1 MSNIFTA
8 SVREN
13 PGRQFL
19 VVEFRHPLRNDSS
32 NRPGK
37 KIRKGLGT
45 ADREEA
51 EMLVAQI
58 NEVLRDESLWSVG
71 ARPEAVRR
79 GFHPRVLEIF
89 YGELE
94 PSSRNAKALREEAL
108 PLPDRESGYSRQLL
122 IGVPGSGK
130 TSLDRQLMGLH
141 PKLDAFPPTSV
152 NRTTTFPVE
161 TIFRAG
167 DYAAAV
173 TFLSEHETRF
183 EVEESVSA
191 AIIRAATDDIQ
202 RTARDL
208 LEQSDMRFRLKYI
221 LGDYQSDDISDEDP
235 YADPE
240 LDQLIEEEELAADD
254 GKNNQQKIEQFVKR
268 IWALAREYRAKV
280 ESSLGN
286 LDGMEAD
293 DRSGALDLIQAE
305 AEATDEYPAIV
316 SDILEE
322 LRERFNIVTV
332 GRFEKNTTSWPRL
345 WRLDTSDRREFFSAL
360 RFFAGIAAGRWG
372 RLLTPLVNGIR
383 VAGPFQ
389 PTWASTIPKL
399 VVFDTEGLGHKA
411 DASADLPDHL
421 ISMFSEVDGIVLVHS
436 AKSAMD
442 FSVGKALEALVSAGQ
457 TKKTIIAFTHMDV
470 VHGPN
475 LRGRAKYEHAFNNLR
490 NIVENQLAKSLP
502 SEVIRFVTDH
512 LERSVFYL
520 GKINEATPLPAYP
533 ELRRL
538 TSSLEGAAR
547 ATRRVIAFPR
557 YNTDHLV
564 LSIREAAEGFRLPW
578 RARLGLDVRQQ
589 ETPYAWQSIKAMT
602 RRYAEGFD
610 DGYFLRPASNLLT
623 SLSVAVSRFLETPTS
638 WDGELNNDEKR
649 DIIDLIKAA
658 VSTSLA
664 ALSGRRLREQPQ
676 PQWQTAYGY
685 RGTGSTRDR
694 RNTVEAI
701 YARWVPIPSGVG
713 DADAEEF
720 LDDVKSKV
728 VAAIDDVRREVEEGR
743 AREHAPGT
751 EPPSIVSV

>member
-1 MSNIFTA
+1 MANTTFTA

-19 VVEFRHPLRNDSS
+19 VVEFRHPLRNDAN
-32 NRPGK
+32 NRRGK

-45 ADREEA
+45 TDRSEADI
-51 EMLVAQI
+51 LVAQL

-79 GFHPRVLEIF
+79 GFDERVLEIF
-89 YGELE
+89 YAELE
-94 PSSRNAKALREEAL
+94 PASRNAKTLREQAL
-108 PLPDRESGYSRQLL
+108 QLPERESGYSRQLL
-122 IGVPGSGK
+122 IGVPGGGK
-130 TSLDRQLMGLH
+130 TSLDRQLMGSH
-141 PKLDAFPPTSV
+141 PDLDAFPPTSV

-183 EVEESVSA
+183 EIEESVSS
-191 AIIRAATDDIQ
+191 AIIRAATDDIE
-202 RTARDL
+202 RTAKDF

-221 LGDYQSDDISDEDP
+221 LGDFQPDQTDDNDP

-240 LDQLIEEEELAADD
+240 IDELFEDEKPD
-254 GKNNQQKIEQFVKR
+254 EGERENNRKKIEGFVNR

-280 ESSLGN
+280 ENDHGSL
-286 LDGMEAD
+286 DIMEAD
-293 DRSGALDLIQAE
+293 DRSGALDLIQTE
-305 AEATDEYPAIV
+305 TETTDEYVAIV

-322 LRERFNIVTV
+322 LRERFNAVTA
-332 GRFEKNTTSWPRL
+332 GRFERSTTSWPRL
-345 WRLDTSDRREFFSAL
+345 WRLNTSNRKEFFGAL
-360 RFFAGIAAGRWG
+360 RFFAGIAATRWG

-389 PTWASTIPKL
+389 PTWMTRIPKL

-421 ISMFSEVDGIVLVHS
+421 ISMFNEVDGIVLVHS

-457 TKKTIIAFTHMDV
+457 TKKTVIAFTHMDV

-512 LERSVFYL
+512 LERNVFYL
-520 GKINEATPLPAYP
+520 GKINETAPLPAYP

-538 TSSLEGAAR
+538 TIRLEGAAP
-547 ATRRVIAFPR
+547 TPRRVIAFPR
-557 YNTDHLV
+557 YNTDNLV
-564 LSIREAAEGFRLPW
+564 LSIREAAEAFRSPW
-578 RARLGLDVRQQ
+578 RARLGLDIQPK

-610 DGYFLRPASNLLT
+610 DGYPLRPASNLLT
-623 SLSVAVSRFLETPTS
+623 CLSVAVSRFLETPTN
-638 WDGELNNDEKR
+638 WDGELTNDEKR
-649 DIIDLIKAA
+649 DVIDHIKAV
-658 VSTSLA
+658 VSTSLT
-664 ALSGRRLREQPQ
+664 ALSGRRLRDQPQ
-676 PQWQTAYGY
+676 PQWQTAYAY
-685 RGTGSTRDR
+685 RGGGSTRDR
-694 RNTVEAI
+694 RNTVESI
-701 YARWVPIPSGVG
+701 YARWVPIPTGVG
-713 DADAEEF
+713 DVDAEEF

-728 VAAIDDVRREVEEGR
+728 VTAIDNVRQEVEAQR
-743 AREHAPGT
+743 AQDHAA
-751 EPPSIVSV
+751 

>member
-1 MSNIFTA
+1 MPSTFTA

-13 PGRQFL
+13 PGRQSL

-32 NRPGK
+32 NRRGK

-45 ADREEA
+45 ADWDEA
-51 EMLVAQI
+51 EMLVAQL
-58 NEVLRDESLWSVG
+58 NEVLGDESLWSVG
-71 ARPEAVRR
+71 ARSEAVRR
-79 GFHPRVLEIF
+79 GFDARVLEIF
-89 YGELE
+89 YAELE
-94 PSSRNAKALREEAL
+94 PSSQNAKALREHAL
-108 PLPDRESGYSRQLL
+108 PLPERDSGYSRQLL
-122 IGVPGSGK
+122 IGVPGGGK
-130 TSLDRQLMGLH
+130 TSLDRQLMGSH

-161 TIFRAG
+161 TIFRPG
-167 DYAAAV
+167 DYTALA

-183 EVEESVSA
+183 EIEESVSA
-191 AIIRAATDDIQ
+191 AIIRATTDNIE
-202 RTARDL
+202 RTAKDF

-221 LGDYQSDDISDEDP
+221 LGNYQPDEVDEDDP

-240 LDQLIEEEELAADD
+240 EDQPIEEEELGEDD
-254 GKNNQQKIEQFVKR
+254 RKNNLETVERFVNR
-268 IWALAREYRAKV
+268 VWALARECRANV
-280 ESSLGN
+280 ENALGN
-286 LDGMEAD
+286 LDSMEAD

-305 AEATDEYPAIV
+305 AETTDEYAAIV
-316 SDILEE
+316 SDILEG
-322 LRERFNIVTV
+322 LRERFNIVMV

-345 WRLDTSDRREFFSAL
+345 WRLDTSDRKDFFTAL
-360 RFFAGIAAGRWG
+360 RFFTGIAATRWG
-372 RLLTPLVNGIR
+372 RLLTPLVNGVR

-389 PTWASTIPKL
+389 PTWATTIPRL

-421 ISMFSEVDGIVLVHS
+421 ISMFNEVDGIVLVHS

-470 VHGPN
+470 ARGPN

-490 NIVENQLAKSLP
+490 NIIENQLAKSLP
-502 SEVIRFVTDH
+502 SDVIRFVTDH
-512 LERSVFYL
+512 LERNVFYL

-538 TSSLEGAAR
+538 TSRLESAAP
-547 ATRRVIAFPR
+547 TPRRVIAFPR

-564 LSIREAAEGFRLPW
+564 LSIREAAEAFRLPW
-578 RARLGLDVRQQ
+578 RSRLGLDIHPQ

-610 DGYFLRPASNLLT
+610 DGYPLRPASNLLT
-623 SLSVAVSRFLETPTS
+623 SLSVSVSRFLETPTT
-638 WDGELNNDEKR
+638 WDGQLTSDEKR
-649 DIIDLIKAA
+649 DIIDNIKAA

-676 PQWQTAYGY
+676 PQWQTAYGF

-694 RNTVEAI
+694 RNAVESI
-701 YARWVPIPSGVG
+701 YARWVPVPTGVG

-728 VAAIDDVRREVEEGR
+728 VTAIDDVRQVVEAQR
-743 AREHAPGT
+743 VLEHAAQP
-751 EPPSIVSV
+751 